1 MQMNP
6 PSLRMVFPPHERLVV
21 RRRSDS
27 QLSARGTARISEKM
41 KRIKNHD
48 DPLCTSHATR
58 TDPDRMSMSL
68 KNRTAE
74 MKIS

>member
-6 PSLRMVFPPHERLVV
+6 PSMRMVFPPHERLVV

-58 TDPDRMSMSL
+58 SIHDEMSMSL
-68 KNRTAE
+68 KNQTAE